1 VAPAAADRG
10 RIGDHEE
17 GAVIRIALLLI
28 GAVAILV
35 FAIVVLVIVPVTS
48 LEEVPPSARLKPYA
62 GAVAAGRG
70 VYIREGCVYCH
81 SQQVRDPA
89 FTNDERRGWGRPSVL
104 SDYAYDQPHLLGT
117 MRSGPDLLNVA
128 ARLPDRKWHLMHLYQ
143 PRLVAPWSIMPSF
156 RYLFEVKD
164 RADSADEV
172 VRLPAGAT
180 PAGKVVVATAEASA
194 LVDYLLS
201 LNRTFPPALPSV
213 QVAPVQ
219 VPPVQVT
226 P

>member
-1 VAPAAADRG
+1 M
-10 RIGDHEE
+10 
-17 GAVIRIALLLI
+17 IRIALLLV

-48 LEEVPPSARLKPYA
+48 LERPKPSPRLRPYE
-62 GAVAAGRG
+62 GTVAEGRS

-89 FTNDERRGWGRPSVL
+89 FTNDERRGWGRPSVV

-156 RYLFEVKD
+156 PYLFEVKD
-164 RADSADEV
+164 RAEPTDEV
-172 VRLPAGAT
+172 VQLPAGAA
-180 PAGKVVVATAEASA
+180 PAGKVVIARPEASA

-201 LNRTFPPALPSV
+201 LNRTFPPSLTTIQA
-213 QVAPVQ
+213 APAQ
-219 VPPVQVT
+219 ATPAPAASAQVT